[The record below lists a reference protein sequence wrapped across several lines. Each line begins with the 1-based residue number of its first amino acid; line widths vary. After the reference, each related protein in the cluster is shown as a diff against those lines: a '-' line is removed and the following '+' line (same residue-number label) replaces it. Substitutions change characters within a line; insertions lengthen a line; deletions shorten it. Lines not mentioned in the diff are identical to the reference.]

1 MITFAAERCYFTAHN
16 VLYYITIHGAGVM
29 LPPFSFMALAAPERT
44 DNVRQFPRGVPRYV
58 RRGLSVKVNTEGIGY
73 RHGKMMDFM
82 DKDLHKGGC
91 HESR

>member
-1 MITFAAERCYFTAHN
+1 M
-16 VLYYITIHGAGVM
+16 IHGAGAM
-29 LPPFSFMALAAPERT
+29 LPPFSFMTFGASKRT

-58 RRGLSVKVNTEGIGY
+58 RRSLAFEVNSEGIGN
-73 RHGKMMDFM
+73 RHGKMMDFV